1 MLYIWPLLF
10 MFMLNGPGGLV
21 AADPVTD
28 RETISEQSDWCD
40 DHNTIHRRLDTI
52 QEQVEKTVDHLDS
65 EVKSLL
71 NTISE
76 TAWAVPLARGTPL
89 VDLFEDPS

>member
-1 MLYIWPLLF
+1 MLCIWPLLF
-10 MFMLNGPGGLV
+10 ILMLNGQGLV

-28 RETISEQSDWCD
+28 LPGSLEQNDWCD
-40 DHNTIHRRLDTI
+40 EHNTIHKRLDTI
-52 QEQVEKTVDHLDS
+52 QEQVEKTVDLLDS

-76 TAWAVPLARGTPL
+76 TAWNVPLAPGTPL
-89 VDLFEDPS
+89 MDIFEDTS

>member
-1 MLYIWPLLF
+1 MLCIWPLLF
-10 MFMLNGPGGLV
+10 ILMLNGQGLV

-28 RETISEQSDWCD
+28 LTGSSEQNDWCD
-40 DHNTIHRRLDTI
+40 DHNTIHKRLDTI
-52 QEQVEKTVDHLDS
+52 QEQVEKTADLLDS

-76 TAWAVPLARGTPL
+76 TAWNVPLAPGTPL
-89 VDLFEDPS
+89 MDIFEDTS